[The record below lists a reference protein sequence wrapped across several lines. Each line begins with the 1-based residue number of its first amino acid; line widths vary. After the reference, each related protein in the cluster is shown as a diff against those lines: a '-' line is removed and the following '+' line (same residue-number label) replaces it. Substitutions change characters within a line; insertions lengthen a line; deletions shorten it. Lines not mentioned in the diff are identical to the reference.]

1 MRKRPI
7 VAIDGPAGSG
17 KSSTAKT
24 VAERLGFTHLDS
36 GAVYRA
42 MTLIA
47 LENVGGAPGDWSE
60 DAIVDAARTR
70 GVTVRLTGGFAILL
84 GGRDAEPAIRSPA
97 VTKEVSR
104 VSAMPAVR
112 KFVNAILREAAK
124 DGGIVMDGRDIGT
137 AVFPDAEVKVFLV
150 ADPAERA
157 RRRLAETGRH
167 STGDAVHR
175 EADLLQARD
184 RRDSTRLVAP
194 LLQAEDAV
202 LLDTTRLTF
211 EEQVRRVV
219 DLVQR
224 VTQGRT

>member
-1 MRKRPI
+1 MKRRPI

-17 KSSTAKT
+17 KSSTAKA
-24 VAERLGFTHLDS
+24 VAARLGFTHLDS

-42 MTLIA
+42 MTLVA

-60 DAIVDAARTR
+60 DQIVAAARAR
-70 GVTVRLTGGFAILL
+70 GVAVRLEGGFALL
-84 GGRDAEPAIRSPA
+84 VGGRDGEPAIRSA
-97 VTKEVSR
+97 AGTKEVSR

-112 KFVNAILREAAK
+112 KFVNAILREAAQH
-124 DGGIVMDGRDIGT
+124 GGIVMDGRDIGT

-150 ADPAERA
+150 ADPEERA

-167 STGDAVHR
+167 SSDDAVHR

-194 LLQAEDAV
+194 LLQAEDAAV
-202 LLDTTRLTF
+202 IDTTRLSF
-211 EEQVRRVV
+211 EEQVQRVV

-224 VTQGRT
+224 ATQGRT

>member
-1 MRKRPI
+1 VTRRPI

-17 KSSTAKT
+17 KSSTAKA
-24 VAERLGFTHLDS
+24 VAERLGLTHLDS

-47 LENVGGAPGDWSE
+47 IENVGGSPGDWSE
-60 DAIVDAARTR
+60 DQIVQAARAR
-70 GVTVRLTGGFAILL
+70 GVAVRLQGGFAVLV
-84 GGRDAEPAIRSPA
+84 GGADAGPGLRGAA

-104 VSAMPAVR
+104 VAAMPGVR
-112 KFVNAILREAAK
+112 KYVNGILRDAARE
-124 DGGIVMDGRDIGT
+124 GGVVMDGRDIGT

-150 ADPAERA
+150 ADPEERA
-157 RRRLAETGRH
+157 KRRLAESGRH
-167 STGDAVHR
+167 TTADAVHR

-211 EEQVRRVV
+211 AEQVQRVV
-219 DLVQR
+219 DLAQR
-224 VTQGRT
+224 ATQGRT

>member
-1 MRKRPI
+1 MRSRPI

-17 KSSTAKT
+17 KSSTAKA

-47 LENVGGAPGDWSE
+47 IENVGGAPGDWSE
-60 DAIVDAARTR
+60 DRIVAAARTR
-70 GVTVRLTGGFAILL
+70 GVAVRLAGGFAVLL

-112 KFVNAILREAAK
+112 KFVNAILREAAQ

-137 AVFPDAEVKVFLV
+137 AVFPDAEVKVFLI
-150 ADPAERA
+150 AEPEERA

-167 STGDAVHR
+167 STEDAVQR

-211 EEQVRRVV
+211 PEQVQRVV
-219 DLVQR
+219 ALVQR
-224 VTQGRT
+224 ANHGPT